1 MGVCVYI
8 YTYIGSTGLCC
19 CRQAF
24 SSCREWGLFF
34 VTVCKLLIAM
44 ASLVAEH
51 RLKVPGPQQLQHIG
65 SVAVALKFQSTS
77 SAYGILQDQGSN
89 SCPVC
94 WQADSYPLHHWGSPN
109 SVLYTL
115 LSLNKN
121 YKCDH
126 HLTLAYLFY
135 LKRFLS
141 WNNFRLRKTL
151 QKYT

>member
-1 MGVCVYI
+1 MCVCVY
-8 YTYIGSTGLCC
+8 TYIDCTGLCC

-34 VTVCKLLIAM
+34 VAVCRLLIAV

-51 RLKVPGPQQLQHIG
+51 RLKVPGPQQLQHTG
-65 SVAVALKFQSTS
+65 SVAVALEFQGTS
-77 SAYGILQDQGSN
+77 SAHGILQDQGSN

-94 WQADSYPLHHWGSPN
+94 WQADFYPLHHWGSPN

-126 HLTLAYLFY
+126 HRTLGLSFLFKKIFI
-135 LKRFLS
+135 LK
-141 WNNFRLRKTL
+141 
-151 QKYT
+151 